1 MSWQSLPVSGS
12 ILTVSWQGCLHFC
25 SSCSDSCLSCSIR
38 FSLDPSICLSS
49 YIFASCSTMLLSNLR
64 ISSSMFDDLLI

>member
-38 FSLDPSICLSS
+38 FSLDPSICRVH
-49 YIFASCSTMLLSNLR
+49 IFLLPAQQCSFQ
-64 ISSSMFDDLLI
+64 ISEYHPACSMTF

>member
-12 ILTVSWQGCLHFC
+12 ILTVSWQGCLHLC

-38 FSLDPSICLSS
+38 FSLDPSICRVH
-49 YIFASCSTMLLSNLR
+49 IFCFLLNNAPFKSQNIIQHR
-64 ISSSMFDDLLI
+64 R